1 MFKLK
6 NKVAIITG
14 ASRGIGKSVAQ
25 EISKSGA
32 HVVCVSRSE
41 GDLLKISNE
50 LNNEGFSS
58 SFFVSDVS
66 DFSDFKKLIDDTV
79 SKFNRVDIL
88 VNNAGITKDNLIM
101 RMPESDWDKVI
112 DVNLKG
118 VFNGIKAVSRQMMKQ
133 KYGRII
139 NISSIVGLIGNPGQ
153 ANYAASKAGVIG
165 LGKAVSKELASRNIT
180 VNTIAPEHLEIDF
193 KDTKKILKKI
203 KNAGSI
209 FIGKFSPE
217 AIGDYIAGPNHV
229 LPTSG
234 SAKFSSGL
242 SVSDFLKR
250 HSLIKITKT
259 GIERL
264 GPSVIN
270 LAKHENLHGHA
281 NSIKMRLKKEN

>member
-6 NKVAIITG
+6 NKVAIVTG
-14 ASRGIGKSVAQ
+14 ASRGIGRAVAQ

-41 GDLLKISNE
+41 GDLLKVTKK
-50 LNNEGFSS
+50 LNDEGFSS
-58 SFFVSDVS
+58 SSFVCDVS
-66 DFSDFKKLIDDTV
+66 NSNDFKKLIDDTV
-79 SKFNRVDIL
+79 SKFNQVDIL

-101 RMPESDWDKVI
+101 RMSESDWNTVI

-180 VNTIAPEHLEIDF
+180 VNTIAPGYIETDMVEDIQETVKDDLF
-193 KDTKKILKKI
+193 KQIPL
-203 KNAGSI
+203 GR
-209 FIGKFSPE
+209 IGKPSDIANAVLYLASDE
-217 AIGDYIAGPNHV
+217 AGYITGQT
-229 LPTSG
+229 LTIDGGMTS
-234 SAKFSSGL
+234 F
-242 SVSDFLKR
+242 
-250 HSLIKITKT
+250 
-259 GIERL
+259 
-264 GPSVIN
+264 
-270 LAKHENLHGHA
+270 
-281 NSIKMRLKKEN
+281 

>member
-41 GDLLKISNE
+41 DDLLKISSK
-50 LNNEGFSS
+50 LNDEGFSS
-58 SFFVSDVS
+58 SFFVCDVS

-133 KYGRII
+133 KHGRII

-180 VNTIAPEHLEIDF
+180 VNTIAPGYIETDMVEDIQETVKEDLF
-193 KDTKKILKKI
+193 KQIPL
-203 KNAGSI
+203 GR
-209 FIGKFSPE
+209 IGKPSDIATAVLYLASDE
-217 AIGDYIAGPNHV
+217 AGYITGQT
-229 LPTSG
+229 LTIDGGMTS
-234 SAKFSSGL
+234 F
-242 SVSDFLKR
+242 
-250 HSLIKITKT
+250 
-259 GIERL
+259 
-264 GPSVIN
+264 
-270 LAKHENLHGHA
+270 
-281 NSIKMRLKKEN
+281 